1 MSRKRANRPLDQSNE
16 NSREDLNKSTKEQRI
31 TNSSRE
37 LNRNEEQTSPSG
49 RPQQDQHSRKPL
61 DRSSEDLAARENNSQ
76 QFNQGSEQDSKQRNK
91 TTGSNVP
98 GSEIADMG
106 KSEDHMKKT
115 SRDEYT
121 GNSERSGSQYSVTG
135 KSERKDQELTS
146 GHPSRD
152 DQRSQEI
159 DENKRSKSAN
169 QGMKQ
174 QGSDAYREGQ
184 LPDDDDQIW

>member
-1 MSRKRANRPLDQSNE
+1 MSRKRANRPLDQSND
-16 NSREDLNKSTKEQRI
+16 NSRADLNKSTKEQRI

-37 LNRNEEQTSPSG
+37 LNRNEEQSSPSG
-49 RPQQDQHSRKPL
+49 RSQQDQHSRKPL
-61 DRSSEDLAARENNSQ
+61 DRSSEDIAARDKNSQ
-76 QFNQGSEQDSKQRNK
+76 QFNQGSEQDSMQRNK

-98 GSEIADMG
+98 GSEIADRG
-106 KSEDHMKKT
+106 KSEDHMKT
-115 SRDEYT
+115 SRDAYT

-135 KSERKDQELTS
+135 KSERKDQEITS

-152 DQRSQEI
+152 DQRTHEMDQ
-159 DENKRSKSAN
+159 NKRSKSAN